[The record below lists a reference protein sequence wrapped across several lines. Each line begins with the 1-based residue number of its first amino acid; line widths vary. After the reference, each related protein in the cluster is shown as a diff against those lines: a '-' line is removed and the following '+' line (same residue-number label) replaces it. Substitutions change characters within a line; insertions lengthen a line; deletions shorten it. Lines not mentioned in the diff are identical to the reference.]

1 MSRACH
7 AVSHAA
13 SHARCH
19 AVTTPVSHGP
29 VTPVV
34 TVPPTRPDPLSV
46 PNLGLS
52 RNSACGHF
60 ERMAD
65 AQSLTRLLVSEYPFP
80 DLIDGYETN
89 STQVGNHRPHA
100 RVGSNP

>member
-34 TVPPTRPDPLSV
+34 TVPPTRPDPTHYLYLTLV
-46 PNLGLS
+46 FQGTLLVVTLK
-52 RNSACGHF
+52 
-60 ERMAD
+60 EW
-65 AQSLTRLLVSEYPFP
+65 LTR
-80 DLIDGYETN
+80 N
-89 STQVGNHRPHA
+89 R
-100 RVGSNP
+100 